1 MKYYST
7 LPLTALIVIIGLSVL
22 IEYSIVPSG
31 SELLTM
37 LRNADTMPIYWLLF
51 LIILLEAIIYIGF
64 YFPGQ
69 FFAVIIVVIG
79 ESTLG
84 SIINLTLIMVAAATL
99 ASLINYSLGR
109 YLVANRQANSIK
121 SESSNSIE
129 WRKLLP
135 AMIHINA
142 LAFFM
147 FNHGSKKGSR
157 KILWASGLINLPYY
171 LLLVVATSLLS
182 EQVMKIAES
191 PFLIVALVSL
201 WLGVAMFFDWRKYRA
216 S

>member
-1 MKYYST
+1 
-7 LPLTALIVIIGLSVL
+7 VIIGLSVL
-22 IEYSIVPSG
+22 IEYSILPSG

-37 LRNADTMPIYWLLF
+37 LREAESMPIYWLLF

-84 SIINLTLIMVAAATL
+84 SIVNLTLIMVAAATL

-109 YLVANRQANSIK
+109 YLVANRQANL
-121 SESSNSIE
+121 SESPSNSIE

-147 FNHGSKKGSR
+147 FNHGAKKGSL
-157 KILWASGLINLPYY
+157 KMVWAAGLINLPYY

-182 EQVMKIAES
+182 EQVMKVAES
-191 PFLIVALVSL
+191 TFLIVALVSL
-201 WLGVAMFFDWRKYRA
+201 WLGVAMFIDWRKYRA